1 MHARLVGLVAV
12 GTHRGPVRRG
22 PRRLAVRRRRVEQR
36 EAHQRL
42 DDLPAEQARA
52 ADMKNFEAGYS
63 GVERHGDLT
72 ATGAAVMAAA
82 RDYMD
87 KAARSTQPQ

>member
-1 MHARLVGLVAV
+1 
-12 GTHRGPVRRG
+12 
-22 PRRLAVRRRRVEQR
+22 
-36 EAHQRL
+36 
-42 DDLPAEQARA
+42 
-52 ADMKNFEAGYS
+52 MKNFEAGYS
-63 GVERHGDLT
+63 VVERHGDLT